1 MASVVELTQQLV
13 GMQQMI
19 QDLRGRLAA
28 AELQL
33 RGQPPPAGPAQQ
45 PPLPQQPYTPQIM
58 QVKYLWPNEYKDGAS
73 WLDWGGDEFM
83 LYVSSVNKPAALGL
97 KYAAYSKD
105 VITDAKTPAHLKECS
120 EHA

>member
-33 RGQPPPAGPAQQ
+33 RGQPPPAAHAHQFQGPQLMHA
-45 PPLPQQPYTPQIM
+45 
-58 QVKYLWPNEYKDGAS
+58 KYLWPNEFKVGAS
-73 WLDWGGDEFM
+73 WLEWVDEFM
-83 LYVSSVNKPAALGL
+83 VYVSSVNNNAAL
-97 KYAAYSKD
+97 
-105 VITDAKTPAHLKECS
+105 
-120 EHA
+120 